1 MPAFWRTRTGKLFI
15 GGCGSQIGLFFALGG
30 LLVILLFCSIC
41 ISVNVASAGVRR
53 LLAGPVAT
61 ANPAGAAPA
70 DMEATLAEINRLLSE
85 LELLQTS
92 GAIAPVPLQTEKP
105 IAVANQAGVALF
117 SGPGAQYD
125 QVGVLPA
132 GARLDLVGRNVN
144 ASWWLAAAPN
154 GLFAW
159 VSAAAVTTSAGS
171 DALPVVA
178 IPNQLVQAVSNS
190 SPGSDAAADIPP
202 ATVPPTPTLPP
213 GTPTPA
219 IDQERQFVEKL
230 SAYQRVKAALL
241 VPPVSASLSPDGS
254 RVAMTEGIKLYTVT
268 TAGAHTDIWLEENA
282 ELKPA
287 GGALWSP
294 DGQYLAV
301 VVDFKNRPCPPCRAV
316 AVLNLADDTITF
328 LETAE
333 GLDTDA
339 PRWTQ
344 DGRILVNAH
353 PGEPADG
360 ITYVFDRYGLGQPA
374 TGDYILSSSH
384 EGQKWSP
391 WLPGRTWRAGV
402 SERADSY
409 YQDQ

>member
-15 GGCGSQIGLFFALGG
+15 GGCGSQSGLFFALGG
-30 LLVILLFCSIC
+30 LLVILLFCSVC
-41 ISVNVASAGVRR
+41 ISVNMASAGVRH

-61 ANPAGAAPA
+61 ASPAGAVPA

-132 GARLDLVGRNVN
+132 GAQFELVGRNVN

-159 VSAAAVTTSAGS
+159 VSAAAITTPAGS

-178 IPNQLVQAVSNS
+178 IPNQLVQAVSS
-190 SPGSDAAADIPP
+190 SSLSGVAAADTPP

-213 GTPTPA
+213 GTPTPT
-219 IDQERQFVEKL
+219 IDQERQFVEDL

-241 VPPVSASLSPDGS
+241 VPPLSASLSPDGS
-254 RVAMTEGIKLYTVT
+254 RMAMTEGIKLYTVT

-282 ELKPA
+282 ELKPV

-409 YQDQ
+409 YQD